1 MDFKSEVKMLKIF
14 FACSLMLVFLG
25 CSSSAKRSETDKFS
39 TGSTQLEI
47 FGDASDPGKKPT
59 LRPAKVR
66 VRHVDDQIKDGI
78 FIPAHL
84 EYEIS
89 EPARWENSK

>member
-1 MDFKSEVKMLKIF
+1 MSKAIIVY
-14 FACSLMLVFLG
+14 SLMLAFAG
-25 CSSSAKRSETDKFS
+25 CASSTKWSDADRLNAR
-39 TGSTQLEI
+39 STQLEI
-47 FGDASDPGKKPT
+47 FGDASDSEKKPT

-66 VRHVDDQIKDGI
+66 VKHVDDQIKDGV

-84 EYEIS
+84 EYEIF

>member
-1 MDFKSEVKMLKIF
+1 MSKFIIV
-14 FACSLMLVFLG
+14 CSLMLAVAG
-25 CSSSAKRSETDKFS
+25 CASSAKRTEADKINANS
-39 TGSTQLEI
+39 ASLEI
-47 FGDASDPGKKPT
+47 FGDASDSGKKPT

-66 VRHVDDQIKDGI
+66 VKHVDDQIKDGI

>member
-1 MDFKSEVKMLKIF
+1 MSKVIF
-14 FACSLMLVFLG
+14 TCSLLLVLSG
-25 CSSSAKRSETDKFS
+25 CTSLTKRSDADKLNANS
-39 TGSTQLEI
+39 AQLEI
-47 FGDASDPGKKPT
+47 FGDASDVGKKPT
-59 LRPAKVR
+59 LRPAKIR
-66 VRHVDDQIKDGI
+66 VKHVDDQIKDGV

>member
-1 MDFKSEVKMLKIF
+1 MSKFIITCAFML
-14 FACSLMLVFLG
+14 AVAG
-25 CSSSAKRSETDKFS
+25 CASSAKRSEADKLNANS
-39 TGSTQLEI
+39 AQLEI
-47 FGDASDPGKKPT
+47 FGDASDSGKKPT

-66 VRHVDDQIKDGI
+66 VKHVDDQIKDGI

>member
-1 MDFKSEVKMLKIF
+1 MSKFII
-14 FACSLMLVFLG
+14 ACSFLLTLAG
-25 CSSSAKRSETDKFS
+25 CASSAKRNEADKLNA
-39 TGSTQLEI
+39 GSAQLEI
-47 FGDASDPGKKPT
+47 FGDASDSGKKPT

-66 VRHVDDQIKDGI
+66 VKHVDDQIKDGV

>member
-1 MDFKSEVKMLKIF
+1 MSKVIF
-14 FACSLMLVFLG
+14 LCSLMLAFAG
-25 CSSSAKRSETDKFS
+25 CASSAKRSDADRLNA
-39 TGSTQLEI
+39 GSTQLEI
-47 FGDASDPGKKPT
+47 FGDASDSGKKPT
-59 LRPAKVR
+59 LKPAKVR
-66 VRHVDDQIKDGI
+66 VKHVDDQIKDGI